1 MTDKL
6 ANKQVDKCKM
16 TKKDIA
22 MIHLRTNEWF
32 LLQHTSLSP
41 DCKLITVVGDHLDGL
56 LVDSTNGKAITCEYN
71 SSFIRGRFI

>member
-1 MTDKL
+1 MADKL
-6 ANKQVDKCKM
+6 ADKQVDKCKM

-22 MIHLRTNEWF
+22 LRTNEWF

-56 LVDSTNGKAITCEYN
+56 LVDSTNGKARTCEYN
-71 SSFIRGRFI
+71 SQFIRGRFI